1 MTPENPFE
9 VVLFLSYPQALEIV
23 SRVLKEE
30 GFGVVTHIDVSATL
44 KKKMNVDFRP
54 YSILGAYNPPIV
66 HRALQH
72 DPRIGLML
80 PCNISVESLGDRV
93 VVRFADPLEIVSCNA
108 LEDNIARE
116 IAEEIQQVLLRVA
129 QRLREG
135 NYNTPNDPEKG
146 WKRLHSETLE

>member
-1 MTPENPFE
+1 MPPENPFE
-9 VVLFLSYPQALEIV
+9 VVLSLTYPQALEVV

-30 GFGVVTHIDVSATL
+30 GFGVVTHIDLSTAL
-44 KKKMNVDFRP
+44 KKKMNVDFHP

-93 VVRFADPLEIVSCNA
+93 IVRFADPLDVVSCSA
-108 LEDNIARE
+108 LEDETARE

-129 QRLREG
+129 QRLRDG
-135 NYNTPNDPEKG
+135 NFVHSDPEKG
-146 WKRLHSETLE
+146 WKRLNAETLE